1 MMKKCLLV
9 AVGLAAWIGFGAV
22 EVGGLPAWEFA
33 DTEVSTNVPFAFPQV
48 NVKHFFLSM
57 ELAGT
62 PSNNVQVA
70 FGRDANTNGVLEVE
84 EAGFAIG
91 WDCGEWRVRGCLG
104 SLEGLGGLEERPS
117 EELNRRNSAFDN
129 RLRPTDFD
137 GFVGQEKI
145 RDRLMLAVKA
155 AKDRGESLDHVLFS
169 GPPGLGKTTL
179 SYILGEAMGVN
190 VKTTSGP
197 VITKPGDL
205 AGLLTSLE
213 PGDIVFIDEIHRL
226 AKTVEEY
233 LYSAMEDYAIDI
245 VLDQGPNARSVRLDL
260 PHFTL
265 VGATT
270 RIGLIAAPLRER
282 FGLVNRLSY
291 YEPKELAEIV
301 KRSAAKL
308 GVDIDEAGAL
318 EISRRARGTPRIAN
332 NLLKRVRDYAQV
344 KAGNF
349 ITGEVAKESLELLE
363 IDPHGLDEM
372 DRKILETICVKFG
385 GGPVGLSTI
394 AVSVGEEPDTI
405 EEAYEPFLI
414 MEGYLERTPKGRV
427 ASALAYQTLGLN
439 PPNI

>member
-1 MMKKCLLV
+1 MAEK
-9 AVGLAAWIGFGAV
+9 
-22 EVGGLPAWEFA
+22 
-33 DTEVSTNVPFAFPQV
+33 
-48 NVKHFFLSM
+48 
-57 ELAGT
+57 
-62 PSNNVQVA
+62 
-70 FGRDANTNGVLEVE
+70 
-84 EAGFAIG
+84 
-91 WDCGEWRVRGCLG
+91 
-104 SLEGLGGLEERPS
+104 PS

-129 RLRPTDFD
+129 KLRPTDFD

-179 SYILGEAMGVN
+179 SYILGSAMGVN

-301 KRSAAKL
+301 KRSATKL

-372 DRKILETICVKFG
+372 DRRILETICVKFG

-427 ASALAYQTLGLN
+427 ATALAWKTLGLK
-439 PPNI
+439 PISKQGELKI

>member
-1 MMKKCLLV
+1 
-9 AVGLAAWIGFGAV
+9 
-22 EVGGLPAWEFA
+22 
-33 DTEVSTNVPFAFPQV
+33 
-48 NVKHFFLSM
+48 M
-57 ELAGT
+57 E
-62 PSNNVQVA
+62 
-70 FGRDANTNGVLEVE
+70 
-84 EAGFAIG
+84 
-91 WDCGEWRVRGCLG
+91 
-104 SLEGLGGLEERPS
+104 GLEERPS

-155 AKDRGESLDHVLFS
+155 AKDRGEPLDHVLFS

>member
-1 MMKKCLLV
+1 
-9 AVGLAAWIGFGAV
+9 
-22 EVGGLPAWEFA
+22 
-33 DTEVSTNVPFAFPQV
+33 
-48 NVKHFFLSM
+48 M
-57 ELAGT
+57 ERECE
-62 PSNNVQVA
+62 Q
-70 FGRDANTNGVLEVE
+70 
-84 EAGFAIG
+84 
-91 WDCGEWRVRGCLG
+91 
-104 SLEGLGGLEERPS
+104 
-117 EELNRRNSAFDN
+117 LNRSTAFDN
-129 RLRPTDFD
+129 RLRPTDFG

-179 SYILGEAMGVN
+179 SYILGEAMGVS

-308 GVDIDEAGAL
+308 GVDIDDAGAL
-318 EISRRARGTPRIAN
+318 EIARRARGTPRIAN

-349 ITGEVAKESLELLE
+349 ITGEVAKESLGLLE

-372 DRKILETICVKFG
+372 DRRILETICQKFG

-414 MEGYLERTPKGRV
+414 MEGYLERTPKGRI
-427 ASALAYQTLGLN
+427 ATPLAYQTLNLK
-439 PPNI
+439 P

>member
-1 MMKKCLLV
+1 MQSSR
-9 AVGLAAWIGFGAV
+9 A
-22 EVGGLPAWEFA
+22 
-33 DTEVSTNVPFAFPQV
+33 
-48 NVKHFFLSM
+48 
-57 ELAGT
+57 
-62 PSNNVQVA
+62 
-70 FGRDANTNGVLEVE
+70 
-84 EAGFAIG
+84 
-91 WDCGEWRVRGCLG
+91 
-104 SLEGLGGLEERPS
+104 S
-117 EELNRRNSAFDN
+117 EELNRANNAFDN
-129 RLRPTDFD
+129 KLRPSDFS
-137 GFVGQEKI
+137 GFVGQAKI
-145 RDRLMLAVKA
+145 RDRLMLAVQA

-179 SYILGEAMGVN
+179 SYILGEAMGVH

-213 PGDIVFIDEIHRL
+213 PGDIVFIDEIHRM

-245 VLDQGPNARSVRLDL
+245 MIDQGPNARSVRLEL
-260 PHFTL
+260 PRFTL

-270 RIGLIAAPLRER
+270 RIGLIAAPLRAR
-282 FGLVNRLSY
+282 FGLVNRLNY
-291 YEPKELAEIV
+291 YSPEELAEIV
-301 KRSAAKL
+301 TRSAAKL
-308 GVDIDEAGAL
+308 NVDVDAEGAA
-318 EISRRARGTPRIAN
+318 EIARRSRGTPRIAN
-332 NLLKRVRDYAQV
+332 NLLRRVRDYAQV

-349 ITGEVAKESLELLE
+349 ITGDVARESLGLLE

-372 DRKILETICVKFG
+372 DRKVLEAICVKFN

-427 ASALAYQTLGLN
+427 ATPLAYTRLGLEKA
-439 PPNI
+439 